1 MSRAIPRLVVA
12 GTASGVGKTTATV
25 AIARALRARGLKV
38 ALFKCGP
45 DYLDPTYHAR
55 AVAGTS
61 HNLDG
66 WMMGREAVLST
77 FAAETAGA
85 DIALIEG
92 VMGLF
97 DGASPTGEEGSTAEI
112 AKWLEA
118 PVALVVDASGMARSV
133 AALVQGFAGFDP
145 ALRVAA
151 VVCNQVG
158 SRGHL
163 DILRQAQRSPPVLGG
178 LPRDAAQSFPERHL
192 GLRTADEAALPEA
205 RFDHWGAQAEAWIGL
220 DALLAIARAAPG
232 LPEVA
237 AAPAAVAT
245 AAAAPAAVATAAVV
259 TAATTTP
266 AAGEARAG
274 AARPR
279 ARLGVAFDEAFHFY
293 YADNLRRLEAAG
305 AELVRFSPIRD
316 ARLPD
321 VDGLYLGGGYPEAH
335 AERLAE
341 NAAMRAEIR
350 AFADRGGP
358 IYAECGGLMYLTEAI
373 RTLDGRAHPMVGLVP
388 AEAVMCEKLQAL
400 GYVEVE
406 TQARTI
412 LGGAGLRFRG
422 HQFRYSELRP
432 ARTEPPP
439 AQAEPPPAQAEP
451 PPAQAEPPPAPAA
464 QTSPTPPAAHAS
476 PTSQAPP
483 AGASAPAAPAAPA
496 LAEAPLPIEHAYS
509 VRRRRGGQVARE
521 GYRAQSVL
529 ASYVHAHWAS
539 NPLVPEGLVA
549 SAAAHRKEQGR

>member
-25 AIARALRARGLKV
+25 AIARALRARGLRV

-66 WMMGREAVLST
+66 WMMGRDAVLST

-85 DIALIEG
+85 DVALIEG

-163 DILRQAQRSPPVLGG
+163 DILRQAQAQVNRSLPVLGG
-178 LPRDAAQSFPERHL
+178 LPRDAAQRFPERHL
-192 GLRTADEAALPEA
+192 GLRTADEAALPEE
-205 RFDHWGAQAEAWIGL
+205 RLDHWGAQAEAWIGL
-220 DALLAIARAAPG
+220 DALLEIARGAPPLPAAD
-232 LPEVA
+232 A
-237 AAPAAVAT
+237 AATPGAAAT
-245 AAAAPAAVATAAVV
+245 AAAQR
-259 TAATTTP
+259 
-266 AAGEARAG
+266 G
-274 AARPR
+274 R
-279 ARLGVAFDEAFHFY
+279 ARIGVAFDEAFHFY

-321 VDGLYLGGGYPEAH
+321 VDALYLGGGYPEVH
-335 AERLAE
+335 AERLAD
-341 NAAMRAEIR
+341 NAALRAEIL
-350 AFADRGGP
+350 AFAGREGP

-432 ARTEPPP
+432 SQRAVP
-439 AQAEPPPAQAEP
+439 AEPAA
-451 PPAQAEPPPAPAA
+451 APAPAE
-464 QTSPTPPAAHAS
+464 HAS
-476 PTSQAPP
+476 
-483 AGASAPAAPAAPA
+483 
-496 LAEAPLPIEHAYS
+496 LPIEHAYS

-521 GYRAQSVL
+521 GYRAGSVL

-549 SAAAHRKEQGR
+549 SAAAHRKERAR